1 MPTYHKT
8 SRSCI
13 GNRNM
18 MHALNAHKLIQL
30 PISASLSLADKIYK
44 LFRVGKP
51 FVKVLKII
59 NAGTCVSNNL

>member
-1 MPTYHKT
+1 
-8 SRSCI
+8 
-13 GNRNM
+13 M
-18 MHALNAHKLIQL
+18 MHALNAHRLIQL